1 MNELRETVTIILRFG
16 AAVLFMS
23 GFYLVS
29 DRWQTTVALFAGAV
43 VLAVV
48 SVWTDP
54 PVRVRT
60 PRGGPMIDPEHT
72 IVVDK
77 STAKKDSE
85 T

>member
-16 AAVLFMS
+16 AAALFTF
-23 GFYLVS
+23 GLYLVS
-29 DRWQTTVALFAGAV
+29 ERWQTAVALFAGAV
-43 VLAVV
+43 VLAIV
-48 SVWTDP
+48 SIWTDP

-77 STAKKDSE
+77 STSKKDSE
-85 T
+85 A